1 MGIMILLCGLYS
13 VYSAIKSMTT
23 GKTEDLDEFPPIKKK
38 RNPIKFYLYILTC
51 MAGGIAMTIFGVI
64 MLVVE

>member
-1 MGIMILLCGLYS
+1 
-13 VYSAIKSMTT
+13 MTT